1 MRVPWEIPGPAGL
14 EFGGGG
20 GRLGL
25 EGLLKID
32 QATGQQ
38 DDQRQQQQHQPPRRQ
53 GAHRFL
59 LSEARARAQP
69 PPRPRFFSTSRR
81 YVRRP
86 RGFLPALP
94 WRSPSVQN
102 ALTPRLFRSLPMQA
116 KKMDR
121 GDADVVER
129 ALAGEREAWGEL
141 IQRHSREV
149 LVFLLARGVRLDRAQ
164 ELVQETWA
172 TLLAQQAR
180 GGLRQLRLP
189 GLALTQAHYLL
200 LHEVRRRP
208 ERFASLED
216 LEAEVPEEAVPS
228 PEARLLSRQEL
239 ERARALL
246 EQCSPSGQR
255 VFQLVFGR
263 PELSHA
269 EVAEHVGLSVQRV
282 RQILWEIRGRLR
294 QLLREDRHE

>member
-1 MRVPWEIPGPAGL
+1 M
-14 EFGGGG
+14 
-20 GRLGL
+20 
-25 EGLLKID
+25 
-32 QATGQQ
+32 
-38 DDQRQQQQHQPPRRQ
+38 
-53 GAHRFL
+53 
-59 LSEARARAQP
+59 
-69 PPRPRFFSTSRR
+69 
-81 YVRRP
+81 
-86 RGFLPALP
+86 
-94 WRSPSVQN
+94 QN
-102 ALTPRLFRSLPMQA
+102 VLTPRLSRSPRMQV
-116 KKMDR
+116 KEMDR
-121 GDADVVER
+121 SNADVAAR
-129 ALAGEREAWGEL
+129 ALAGDREAWGEL
-141 IQRHSREV
+141 IQRHSHEV

-172 TLLAQQAR
+172 TLLAQQER
-180 GGLRQLRLP
+180 GKLQQLRLP
-189 GLALTQAHYLL
+189 GIALTQAHFLL

-216 LEAEVPEEAVPS
+216 LKVDVLEDATPS

-263 PELSHA
+263 PDLSHA

-294 QLLREDRHE
+294 QLLEEDRHE

>member
-1 MRVPWEIPGPAGL
+1 
-14 EFGGGG
+14 
-20 GRLGL
+20 
-25 EGLLKID
+25 
-32 QATGQQ
+32 
-38 DDQRQQQQHQPPRRQ
+38 
-53 GAHRFL
+53 
-59 LSEARARAQP
+59 
-69 PPRPRFFSTSRR
+69 
-81 YVRRP
+81 
-86 RGFLPALP
+86 
-94 WRSPSVQN
+94 
-102 ALTPRLFRSLPMQA
+102 MQA

-129 ALAGEREAWGEL
+129 ALTGDREAWGEL

-149 LVFLLARGVRLDRAQ
+149 LVFLLARGVRVDRAQ

-180 GGLRQLRLP
+180 GGLRQLKLP

-216 LEAEVPEEAVPS
+216 LGVEVPEEAVPS

-239 ERARALL
+239 ERARAML

-282 RQILWEIRGRLR
+282 RQILWELRGRLR
-294 QLLREDRHE
+294 ELLEEDRHE